1 MDTCKRTAIV
11 TNRTP
16 DTGQN
21 NTPMNKDKKTKPWED
36 SDTTKMKTKK
46 EKNQLPSVYYLNFVH

>member
-16 DTGQN
+16 VTGQN
-21 NTPMNKDKKTKPWED
+21 NTPMNKDTKLNREKTAI
-36 SDTTKMKTKK
+36 
-46 EKNQLPSVYYLNFVH
+46 LPK